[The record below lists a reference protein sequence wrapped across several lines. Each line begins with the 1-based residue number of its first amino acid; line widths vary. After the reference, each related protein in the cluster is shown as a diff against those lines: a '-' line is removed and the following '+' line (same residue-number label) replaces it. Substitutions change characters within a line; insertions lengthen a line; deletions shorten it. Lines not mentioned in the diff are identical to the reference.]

1 MKLSAVKEFE
11 SPCGVLRIGAAD
23 DCLCLCEW
31 VNSKHRMHR
40 GFEVGN
46 SCESEII
53 DKAIAELRMYFNGEL
68 TEFSVETEFYG
79 TDFEKTVWKQL
90 SEIPYGATVSYKEI
104 AQAIG
109 RPGSIR
115 AVANAIGKNPISV
128 ICPCHRVI
136 GSNGSLTGYD
146 GGIEA
151 KRYLLALEQQTVSV
165 QTELFG
171 SFDSESIGT

>member
-1 MKLSAVKEFE
+1 
-11 SPCGVLRIGAAD
+11 
-23 DCLCLCEW
+23 
-31 VNSKHRMHR
+31 MHR

-53 DKAIAELRMYFNGEL
+53 DKAIIELRMYFNGEL

-115 AVANAIGKNPISV
+115 AVANAIGKNPISI

-136 GSNGSLTGYD
+136 GSNSSLTGYD
-146 GGIEA
+146 GGIDA
-151 KRYLLALEQQTVSV
+151 KRYLLALEQQIVSV

>member
-1 MKLSAVKEFE
+1 
-11 SPCGVLRIGAAD
+11 
-23 DCLCLCEW
+23 
-31 VNSKHRMHR
+31 MHR
-40 GFEVGN
+40 GFDVSN

-53 DKAIAELRMYFNGEL
+53 DKAITELMMYFNGEL

-109 RPGSIR
+109 RPNSVR

-146 GGIEA
+146 GGIDV
-151 KRYLLALEQQTVSV
+151 KRYLLALEQQMVSV

-171 SFDSESIGT
+171 SFDCESIST